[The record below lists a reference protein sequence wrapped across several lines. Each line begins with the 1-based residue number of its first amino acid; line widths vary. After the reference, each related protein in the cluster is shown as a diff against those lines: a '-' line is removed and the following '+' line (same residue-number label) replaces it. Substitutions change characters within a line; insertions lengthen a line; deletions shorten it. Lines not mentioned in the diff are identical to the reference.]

1 MVSLI
6 CFSLPRYRRFNI
18 LPCDLCCSVCRPFQY
33 PFQLDYFPTKLTPH
47 TFTTHCTDDPQL
59 AVKSRAR
66 RTTILPGAVED
77 AQDLTQ
83 HMYNRRRSFG

>member
-1 MVSLI
+1 MVVPCPDYCLTTLI
-6 CFSLPRYRRFNI
+6 VR
-18 LPCDLCCSVCRPFQY
+18 
-33 PFQLDYFPTKLTPH
+33 
-47 TFTTHCTDDPQL
+47 FTTHCPTDDPQL
-59 AVKSRAR
+59 AEKSRAR